1 INVMNNM
8 SVDCDCSS
16 HPADPVV
23 KDLGIVASLDP
34 VAMDQACVDM
44 VMNLTPEEGSD
55 NGPLVERITT
65 RHGTHTIDYAEKIG
79 MGSKTYEL
87 IMIDEE

>member
-1 INVMNNM
+1 MIGKLIGSKKLNEEQMNM
-8 SVDCDCSS
+8 
-16 HPADPVV
+16 
-23 KDLGIVASLDP
+23 
-34 VAMDQACVDM
+34 
-44 VMNLTPEEGSD
+44 TPEEGND
-55 NGPLVERITT
+55 NAPLVERITT